1 VRIRVPRG
9 ELQGGADIRL
19 TLEAVD
25 DPRLTASGK
34 ARFIAPTD

>member
-9 ELQGGADIRL
+9 ELQGGADVVMN
-19 TLEAVD
+19 LETIDA
-25 DPRLTASGK
+25 PELTATGR